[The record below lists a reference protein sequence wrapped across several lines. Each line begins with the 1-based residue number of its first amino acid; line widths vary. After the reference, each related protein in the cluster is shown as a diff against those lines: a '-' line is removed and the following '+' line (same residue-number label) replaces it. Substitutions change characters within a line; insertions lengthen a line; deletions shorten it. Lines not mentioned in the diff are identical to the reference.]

1 MDWRHKLRHYA
12 NYVNDA
18 AGKLFSRPYNIVQR
32 PTAVSQDELEQVFY
46 RINEI
51 IVERARA
58 EQKFDS
64 IPEMVEMIELYS
76 PPWVV
81 GILKNNINIILLAIT
96 ALTVACM
103 GSFIAIRTE
112 PNTALLPTDIHP
124 LFDPSDLALYENLD
138 LQIYDRSPGSI
149 SAAGRSRGHRYSSLL
164 IVTVALI
171 ITNISLFLL
180 TVYAHNP
187 IHYTLESYSQ
197 IFVIFELFFHAYVGN
212 KVFSFLLTAMRR
224 NLSYLLTRSARR
236 KAQKLALQDT
246 QDGSIASRV
255 RSTSKDSLSS
265 APKFN
270 SPGPLSFTNVVSALL
285 SILVTTTYFQ
295 HPNCPVMKLIIK
307 VNVLIY
313 SIHFFD
319 LGNTRTSIF
328 LLFIF
333 CQTLLTVSKGIA
345 DYWPKSTVPYLIFN
359 FGTEETTIKLRAYN
373 ILIPCTVVLMS
384 YKLDIWKWHLDH
396 PETEFHFL
404 RWKYVNMYFVNSVTS
419 FLSSLLFLVTY
430 GEDLQISE
438 ELYFV
443 FILGYMLLTTLAL
456 ATLNHDLKKLWNYDY
471 SYIGLPD
478 EISEERHDDG
488 YDLAEELTY
497 VSELA
502 RNEVEE
508 DSKSLG
514 VDDTGEAV
522 SENDSD
528 TEFIHQTTIQSTFTL
543 DEVTD

>member
-1 MDWRHKLRHYA
+1 MDWRNRIRHYA
-12 NYVNDA
+12 NYINDA
-18 AGKLFSRPYNIVQR
+18 ARKLFSRPYRIIQR

-58 EQKFDS
+58 EQKFDT

-76 PPWVV
+76 PPWVIS
-81 GILKNNINIILLAIT
+81 ILKNNINIILLAIT
-96 ALTVACM
+96 AFTIACV
-103 GSFIAIRTE
+103 GSFVATKTE

-138 LQIYDRSPGSI
+138 LQIYDRLPGST
-149 SAAGRSRGHRYSSLL
+149 SAKGRSRGHRYFSLL
-164 IVTVALI
+164 IVIVALI

-197 IFVIFELFFHAYVGN
+197 IFVIFELVFHVYVGN
-212 KVFSFLLTAMRR
+212 KVFSFLLTAIRR
-224 NLSYLLTRSARR
+224 NLSHLLTGFARR
-236 KAQKLALQDT
+236 KAQKLALQGT

-255 RSTSKDSLSS
+255 RLVSKDSLS
-265 APKFN
+265 PTQKFT
-270 SPGPLSFTNVVSALL
+270 SPSPLSFTNIASALL
-285 SILVTTTYFQ
+285 SILVASAYFQ
-295 HPNCPVMKLIIK
+295 HPKCPIIKLITK
-307 VNVLIY
+307 VNILIY
-313 SIHFFD
+313 SIQFFD
-319 LGNTRTSIF
+319 LGNTRTSIL

-333 CQTLLTVSKGIA
+333 CQTILTVSKGIA
-345 DYWPKSTVPYLIFN
+345 DYWPKSTIPYLVFN
-359 FGTEETTIKLRAYN
+359 FGSEETTIKLRVYN
-373 ILIPCTVVLMS
+373 ILIPCTMVLMS

-404 RWKYVNMYFVNSVTS
+404 RWQYVNMYFVNSVIS
-419 FLSSLLFLVTY
+419 FLSGLLFLVTY
-430 GEDLQISE
+430 GEDLQINE

-443 FILGYMLLTTLAL
+443 FILGYMLLTTLVL
-456 ATLNHDLKKLWNYDY
+456 ATLNHDLKNLWNYDY

-478 EISEERHDDG
+478 EISEERHEDG

-508 DSKSLG
+508 GSKSFG
-514 VDDTGEAV
+514 VDGA
-522 SENDSD
+522 SEDDSD

-543 DEVTD
+543 DDVTELN